1 MLISLESNSSV
12 IVIPNVNNNILIPDV
27 ILLFLINVLNNIII
41 VDINTNEMLV
51 IKKLLTF
58 FTSTFNIMWISNVYI
73 NNSKVKIIIVNNF
86 DI

>member
-12 IVIPNVNNNILIPDV
+12 IVIPNVNNNIFIPDV

-41 VDINTNEMLV
+41 VDIKINEILV

-58 FTSTFNIMWISNVYI
+58 FYIYFQYNVD
-73 NNSKVKIIIVNNF
+73 K
-86 DI
+86 